1 MAAVVVTMT
10 GEEAQLFRAQQ
21 RILEQQLKLAGGYD
35 QASKKSKEEAKAAK
49 EAADLKAKAE
59 KEHQKVIEQGK
70 ALTESLYTP
79 QERYNTALA
88 TANKLKEEGAI
99 DAETLARRT
108 EQLKTQLDQVTG
120 VTQRATMVEEARLAV
135 VEKNGRVTQTAS
147 IALDKYE
154 KSLEELDRQQKSG
167 AISAQELAMRQG
179 QVKKEFQESA
189 GLIEKQGVLAGAV
202 TSQIGQYAT
211 AAGAAALA
219 VRAISAAWETVTEEQ
234 QKGFDALKKQSESG
248 ERQLLQVSGS
258 REEFESMRGQAQQ
271 LATSTGVDLN
281 TIQKVLFSGVSE
293 GFRDVV
299 PDIIAANQVIS
310 PESAAGVA
318 GQVPALFQGTI
329 GALESVDLTLKAARD
344 SRLNFEQIA
353 QALPGAAEGG
363 AVAKATAEETLA
375 TLSVLASR
383 FKSGE
388 TAADR
393 IKAFSSK
400 VGIDAGMA
408 ATTDEEI
415 AGKVEAEK
423 ARVEA
428 ANKSL
433 RTKEERVQ
441 DLETRLAKAGRGVD
455 KDAIQTQ
462 LDRARRDVAEFD
474 RSSLDFVQPERQ
486 EGRESLAGIG
496 IVEAVERLN
505 AMSEEDRAGFLK
517 DSQELNTA
525 YLALSEELPLIKQ
538 RIAEFQKER
547 ESFAAGG
554 GLLRETV
561 GIAQNDEQLTAV
573 RDNSIATQK
582 LEQAYREGRGVEGAT
597 ADTAVKETERNLLET
612 GSFGARAS
620 RSMFDVGGR
629 AARGMIA
636 SGADVD
642 TATTVGANTSEAA
655 GVLTFGPLA
664 ALVSALASSKQSQDR
679 ATEAMNK
686 AAEAQAAAA
695 KQPPRPATPAANSTI
710 DAARIQAGLA
720 AQGS

>member
-1 MAAVVVTMT
+1 
-10 GEEAQLFRAQQ
+10 
-21 RILEQQLKLAGGYD
+21 
-35 QASKKSKEEAKAAK
+35 
-49 EAADLKAKAE
+49 
-59 KEHQKVIEQGK
+59 
-70 ALTESLYTP
+70 
-79 QERYNTALA
+79 
-88 TANKLKEEGAI
+88 
-99 DAETLARRT
+99 
-108 EQLKTQLDQVTG
+108 
-120 VTQRATMVEEARLAV
+120 
-135 VEKNGRVTQTAS
+135 
-147 IALDKYE
+147 
-154 KSLEELDRQQKSG
+154 
-167 AISAQELAMRQG
+167 
-179 QVKKEFQESA
+179 
-189 GLIEKQGVLAGAV
+189 
-202 TSQIGQYAT
+202 
-211 AAGAAALA
+211 
-219 VRAISAAWETVTEEQ
+219 
-234 QKGFDALKKQSESG
+234 
-248 ERQLLQVSGS
+248 
-258 REEFESMRGQAQQ
+258 
-271 LATSTGVDLN
+271 
-281 TIQKVLFSGVSE
+281 
-293 GFRDVV
+293 
-299 PDIIAANQVIS
+299 
-310 PESAAGVA
+310 
-318 GQVPALFQGTI
+318 
-329 GALESVDLTLKAARD
+329 LKAARD